1 MDTQKKPQEGA
12 MSLPAIMNSNP
23 NPNLKYIVTATG
35 IEFFGDLSLAEW
47 GELGRMLI
55 PLAKMI
61 GFLMGDWINHGAKVH
76 GDKYKEALGFTGLA
90 PKTLR
95 NYASVARRV
104 GPSLREPSLGH
115 EHHAAV
121 AKLESHEQRYWLDMA
136 KTHKLTVRRLRKSIQ
151 AGRLVSEEEM
161 EDGAGNKQTNHV
173 ALINRLVRWL
183 TSETCK
189 APVAAWNVVRREAI
203 KRDFEQL
210 LAIYRQL

>member
-1 MDTQKKPQEGA
+1 MN
-12 MSLPAIMNSNP
+12 LPAIMNPNP
-23 NPNLKYIVTATG
+23 DPNLKYIVTATG

-47 GELGRMLI
+47 GDLGRGLV
-55 PLAKMI
+55 PVARSI
-61 GFLMGDWINHGAKVH
+61 GFWLGDWINYGSKAY
-76 GDKYKEALGFTGLA
+76 GNKYKEALEFTGLA

-121 AKLESHEQRYWLDMA
+121 ASLGPHEQKHWLGLA
-136 KTHKLTVRRLRKSIQ
+136 KEHKLTVRRLRKSIK

-161 EDGAGNKQTNHV
+161 EDAGASNRQTNHV
-173 ALINRLVRWL
+173 ALINRLVCWW

-189 APVAAWNVVRREAI
+189 APVEEWDADRRDAI
-203 KRDFEQL
+203 KRDFQPLLEICGQL
-210 LAIYRQL
+210 

>member
-1 MDTQKKPQEGA
+1 MDTQKKQKGQA
-12 MSLPAIMNSNP
+12 MNLSVTT

-35 IEFFGDLSLAEW
+35 IEFLGDLSLAEW
-47 GELGRMLI
+47 GELGRTLIALARKSGFML
-55 PLAKMI
+55 
-61 GFLMGDWINHGAKVH
+61 GDWINYGSKAY
-76 GDKYKEALGFTGLA
+76 GEKYKEALEVTGLA

-104 GPSLREPSLGH
+104 GPTLREPSLGH
-115 EHHAAV
+115 DHHAAV
-121 AKLESHEQRYWLDMA
+121 AKLESHVQRYWLEMA

-189 APVAAWNVVRREAI
+189 APVEEWDADRREAI
-203 KRDFEQL
+203 KRDFQHLLEICGQL
-210 LAIYRQL
+210 